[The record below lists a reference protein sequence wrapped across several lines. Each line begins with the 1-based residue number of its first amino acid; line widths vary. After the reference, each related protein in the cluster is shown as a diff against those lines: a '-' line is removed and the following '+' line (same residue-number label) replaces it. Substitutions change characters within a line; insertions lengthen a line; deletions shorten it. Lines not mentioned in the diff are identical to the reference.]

1 MNFASPF
8 AYYGPGYEQ
17 DAYSHEDY
25 RVDTNV
31 VAVSMS
37 ALPVEAATRQ
47 SAPCLTRPL
56 ACRACD
62 AVFNPNTSH
71 LAFTRGQGA
80 TWQCEFCNF
89 VTEVSAVME
98 AEITRMQPGAE
109 PLDFILGTPV
119 QNAGATPEPRTLF
132 CVDTSGSMSVTEE
145 CPATCPPGCAGCTA
159 CADGHRNEHVSRL
172 DVLSQ
177 AICSRLDD
185 LCQRNSNARVGLVT
199 FHDSVDV
206 YGDATH
212 RTLTIDDDR
221 LHLFEELLT
230 LGESKAFLFDTPLRD
245 SVSGL
250 RGLCSKLGANGQT
263 ALGPALLV
271 SLAAAGTAPG
281 SHVLVC
287 TDGLSNV
294 GVGALSPDPSDFE
307 REYCTAFYTR
317 ATAYAVSKNVCVSVI
332 SIEGEDCNL
341 AELGHLAEA
350 TGGSVHRVTPSSL
363 AETMEEI
370 LAHPIHATNV
380 DVRLVPHTSLQPYY
394 NARPDP
400 NLHAIN
406 TQVQTLASVT
416 STTEATFQFGPASE
430 ERKRSLPVL
439 PTAPHRVPIQIQV
452 EYTTLSPPQRLLRVF
467 TSELLVTDV
476 LAQAQQNMDLE
487 LVIMHAARTSA
498 QLGLE
503 GDFDG
508 SVAVSQCYKQWI
520 DAYRR
525 TAHAGQAATE
535 DLYADYDSAL
545 ELLGKR
551 EEPGLTASGRNT
563 SGERA
568 LVNPLYGTVGPPP
581 RRRPPS
587 MRNSDDTADALYRL
601 KQMRR
606 PLSQVRAPDR
616 RGRPHDYRSSDP
628 SQNQAELLYDNPT
641 DDSPRA
647 ARGVSLV
654 RYDVGDKPRG
664 IHPPPPRPNQGNAWI
679 PEAGDD
685 DGDYEEVATLSMRP
699 SDAPVQRLG
708 GDLSRF
714 RSPTHDAMYIRR
726 SRISP
731 RNSREKLYDVP
742 FDE

>member
-341 AELGHLAEA
+341 AELGRLAEA
-350 TGGSVHRVTPSSL
+350 TGGTVHRVRPDELNVS
-363 AETMEEI
+363 AAEI

-503 GDFDG
+503 GNFAG
-508 SVAVSQCYKQWI
+508 GMALSQRYKQWI
-520 DAYRR
+520 EDYRR
-525 TAHAGQAATE
+525 QPAAPGRRNSATQAMLNNLNYNLSHVGFYENAAAIRHAIRHPAGNPSTSAAATPPRTNPP
-535 DLYADYDSAL
+535 DL
-545 ELLGKR
+545 
-551 EEPGLTASGRNT
+551 PGARCV
-563 SGERA
+563 A
-568 LVNPLYGTVGPPP
+568 LVEPVAACAAGRGESHCHVMMFCQGGHASWW
-581 RRRPPS
+581 RRRS
-587 MRNSDDTADALYRL
+587 ECAVQFA
-601 KQMRR
+601 
-606 PLSQVRAPDR
+606 
-616 RGRPHDYRSSDP
+616 
-628 SQNQAELLYDNPT
+628 T
-641 DDSPRA
+641 DE
-647 ARGVSLV
+647 
-654 RYDVGDKPRG
+654 
-664 IHPPPPRPNQGNAWI
+664 PPPPTSCHN
-679 PEAGDD
+679 
-685 DGDYEEVATLSMRP
+685 VC
-699 SDAPVQRLG
+699 DAQ
-708 GDLSRF
+708 
-714 RSPTHDAMYIRR
+714 TK
-726 SRISP
+726 
-731 RNSREKLYDVP
+731 REITCGRAR
-742 FDE
+742 